1 MTAEELAEEVR
12 NRILEQAKY
21 IAQLECELDDLR
33 EQVLNNDISTKYVAK
48 MEK

>member
-21 IAQLECELDDLR
+21 IAQLEAEVDWLKEKLD
-33 EQVLNNDISTKYVAK
+33 VLNNDTTQ
-48 MEK
+48 